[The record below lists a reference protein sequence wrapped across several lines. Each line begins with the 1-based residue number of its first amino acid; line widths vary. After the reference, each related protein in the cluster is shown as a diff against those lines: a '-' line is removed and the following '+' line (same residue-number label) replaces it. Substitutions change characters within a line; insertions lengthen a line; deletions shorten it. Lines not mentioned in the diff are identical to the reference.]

1 MSNIPMIPK
10 NWKKKN
16 QFKAIHHILLIG
28 GLIILF
34 LVFSD
39 IINITLTSQGSGN
52 ITNNFSK
59 FS

>member
-1 MSNIPMIPK
+1 MIPK

-39 IINITLTSQGSGN
+39 IINIMLTSQGSGN